1 MNDDD
6 GDEPKED
13 VQKDDEDDDNVG
25 NENGGRV
32 LGGCSRLLSV
42 CRLDRNEVVSDA
54 LQEIDG
60 NAFNKLFSFPKEFE
74 SSSRDDIDSS
84 LTTIF
89 VGEIADSTVGGLD
102 VDSNRVWLTHGPL

>member
-6 GDEPKED
+6 GDEPKEE

-54 LQEIDG
+54 L
-60 NAFNKLFSFPKEFE
+60 
-74 SSSRDDIDSS
+74 
-84 LTTIF
+84 
-89 VGEIADSTVGGLD
+89 
-102 VDSNRVWLTHGPL
+102 

>member
-1 MNDDD
+1 MNDED

-13 VQKDDEDDDNVG
+13 VQKDDDNVG
-25 NENGGRV
+25 DENGGRV

-60 NAFNKLFSFPKEFE
+60 NAFKKLFSFP
-74 SSSRDDIDSS
+74 SSALFI
-84 LTTIF
+84 
-89 VGEIADSTVGGLD
+89 
-102 VDSNRVWLTHGPL
+102 

>member
-1 MNDDD
+1 MNDED

-13 VQKDDEDDDNVG
+13 VQKDDDNVG

-42 CRLDRNEVVSDA
+42 CRLDRNEVVSA

-60 NAFNKLFSFPKEFE
+60 NAFKKLFSFPKEFE

-89 VGEIADSTVGGLD
+89 VGEMADSTVGGLD